1 MLHVASICT
10 PLCMLLSVVE
20 SCCAK
25 FETDQI
31 YEPTTQN
38 ISFVPWSPKR
48 SATMLDLFAQLFQHC
63 WGHAYA
69 LHMVSK
75 VLWVISFPQN
85 TAGPNIVE
93 SCCVRLHVAEL
104 PCNGQNLL
112 AYGVQEIHYFHIV
125 HNTLCYLSPPP
136 PSATQFCIT
145 IVSIFSRV

>member
-1 MLHVASICT
+1 
-10 PLCMLLSVVE
+10 
-20 SCCAK
+20 
-25 FETDQI
+25 
-31 YEPTTQN
+31 
-38 ISFVPWSPKR
+38 
-48 SATMLDLFAQLFQHC
+48 MLDLFAQLFQHC

-125 HNTLCYLSPPP
+125 HNTLCYLSPPSP
-136 PSATQFCIT
+136 QRNPILHNHCFHFFKSVTYSRILQKLKTMFMHFFFRGGGGEKVNYRQFENGEY
-145 IVSIFSRV
+145 VSN